1 MLQIGGTSGGG
12 MGRSVGSGN
21 GRRRR
26 VRCCPQQMAGFMFWE
41 PRIAIAGSKDVAPGT
56 LQEERQW
63 TMYEKV
69 ITVAIITATSFL
81 NGAVIGGI
89 FGFVSGAW
97 SERTLQA
104 AWANAKQN
112 GGTWGSLGAA
122 YSGLQTLARVAREK
136 SDKYNSV
143 IGACG
148 SGALFSA
155 PQGPQAAIR
164 GCASFAMFS
173 YLFETVVG
181 HQPQERILEEK
192 VMSGN

>member
-1 MLQIGGTSGGG
+1 
-12 MGRSVGSGN
+12 MGFLLRILLLVTHNDIFWGWIL
-21 GRRRR
+21 
-26 VRCCPQQMAGFMFWE
+26 CCYFFYCN
-41 PRIAIAGSKDVAPGT
+41 R
-56 LQEERQW
+56 

-155 PQGPQAAIR
+155 PQGAQAAIR